1 LNISNI
7 KEMVLF
13 EHQFWLQILGDHSR
27 FLLNSFSP
35 KEVSFIEQA
44 NRFKNLFDSL
54 LKKSKQLLSEEE
66 LFILNNHAYDAA
78 MKIRE
83 FKLDIIDRQITDKI
97 TISLPP
103 TFINHMVNEVDEYI
117 FVLTR
122 LMEGDV
128 PNIGSIHLNLL
139 WLPDGAGH
147 ASNIASG
154 LDMTEKE
161 LIKESNQYSKEFDN
175 LYLRTIEYNGYTRTG
190 ICNFPALDSL
200 NNNVDKTMSCFKE
213 FLNELKRGII
223 EKKILGTLVPLVP
236 DHMFR
241 EECYYL
247 MKLSMVSNIKKPEC
261 DPAKP
266 RVES

>member
-1 LNISNI
+1 MKISNI
-7 KEMVLF
+7 KEIILF
-13 EHQFWLQILGDHSR
+13 EHHFWLQILGDHSR
-27 FLLNSFSP
+27 FLLNSLSP
-35 KEVSFIEQA
+35 KERSFIVQA

-66 LFILNNHAYDAA
+66 LFTLNNHAYDAA

-117 FVLTR
+117 FILTK
-122 LMEGDV
+122 LMKGNV
-128 PNIGSIHLNLL
+128 SNIGAIHLHLL

-147 ASNIASG
+147 ASSIASS

-161 LIKESNQYSKEFDN
+161 LIKKSNQYSKEFDN

-190 ICNFPALDSL
+190 ICNFPALNSL
-200 NNNVDKTMSCFKE
+200 NNNADKTMSCFKE
-213 FLNELKRGII
+213 FLNKLKKGII

-247 MKLSMVSNIKKPEC
+247 TKLSIVSNIKKPEC
-261 DPAKP
+261 DPTKP